1 MINAIAVLE
10 ENIPDKTVGLPEEIF
25 YFIGRITPLVNVD
38 LLIKDSKE
46 NVLLAWRDDAYYH
59 GWHIPGGIVR
69 FKETLEQR
77 IQKTAQDEIGI
88 SVSFN
93 PKPLTIE
100 RGITPKFDNRGH
112 FISILYCCSI
122 PDGFVLNADGKNLG
136 ETGYLKWSNDYP
148 DDFIKRAVVLQKI
161 YKTKKYI
168 IEFVRKLQFPNK
180 STKKQQ
186 FRSP

>member
-25 YFIGRITPLVNVD
+25 YFISRITPLVNVD

-46 NVLLAWRDDAYYH
+46 NVLLAWRDDVYYH

-69 FKETLEQR
+69 FKETLERR

-88 SVSFN
+88 SLSFN

-100 RGITPKFDNRGH
+100 QGISPEFNNRGH
-112 FISILYCCSI
+112 FISILYSCSI
-122 PDGFVLNADGKNLG
+122 PDGFVLNADGKKPG
-136 ETGYLKWSNDYP
+136 ETGYLKWFNDCP
-148 DDFIKRAVVLQKI
+148 EDFIKEQWF
-161 YKTKKYI
+161 YKKYI
-168 IEFVRKLQFPNK
+168 KRKNI
-180 STKKQQ
+180 
-186 FRSP
+186 